1 MASVPRIRFAAP
13 FHATSSSARWRFGRR
28 PGFGPRLRPRPRGA
42 FVLASVLLARGFS
55 AEPSRGTRRRR
66 GATPVP
72 SSGPRFVRA
81 SATSDASS
89 SGHARGISDDQDDA
103 PTRIDRPTGYSHGDE
118 IDAFVIDEKERVAW
132 WTSHGA
138 VPEKKRFRWPPSLGH
153 GAVPRLARAAW
164 ALVAVAGVA
173 RAASVVCASILFLP
187 EIAASRSATAPF
199 AAAVDAALRAALG
212 ALAEGALA
220 GIVLAPAAAAGTAF
234 LCEAVLARAVEAL
247 APSLPR
253 TAAPATARTEG
264 ERDARREA
272 IAAARDR
279 HRRFARLKRNL
290 HDARRARHVA
300 AAHAVGT
307 WTRKLGAALIAG
319 AACAAAAF
327 AAPAPRFFSFS
338 PTAALADAVAAR
350 PALASAAASG
360 ARAEFL
366 ALRLLPRALVTGSIV
381 ALVSLTRRRDGAVL
395 RAVAKEAAALEAAY
409 LRGLH
414 RGTFSCRWRADAYEA
429 PGERNKTSE
438 DKALTNAAVA
448 AAAMRSALDRGVP
461 PSECPSLVLDAADA
475 RTSAAL
481 ASARATRDPRGPQ
494 DARRSRGTAGD
505 EEFDGEAVAYEDK
518 WEGERVL
525 VSAEF
530 REGSLDVEFEPS
542 ARGEDAAARGGDEGG
557 DEDAARDGDEGGRDE
572 FLGGF
577 PPEAIF
583 VPNHHTHVV
592 RSLRGGEAG
601 VTGPIRS
608 PRGRSC
614 AAFAAD
620 VRDVLASRRPDAP
633 GFHLVYLDHC
643 GAVAQREQQIWD
655 VFSRHAVCDGGVL
668 AATFSTRGKRRGWSK
683 AAAVATCARALV
695 EAADAHGYEL
705 EGGAADGG
713 GCASEPGADVRGK
726 LMDYTVRFAGSGGG
740 GTEVTEGSEV
750 TEGGVRVP
758 PVSARGGGE
767 TGSVAAAA
775 RCAAATAAGERA
787 HAAAVAAALD
797 AFLDATGGDGGE
809 ISEGS
814 PEIADEGEMVPAGL
828 DEASAT
834 PRRSLPRRRS
844 LRVGESASA
853 SAPSAS
859 ASASAS
865 GASAYGSAVRLAA
878 ALVAWAADAPP
889 RRDGRASVSDT
900 WSSRRRRRMCLYVAG
915 RVLGSDAPEALA
927 RLGGASAAFS
937 SPSSGFVSREDAR
950 LLASLGREV
959 AAAARASAA
968 LTAPASVGQ
977 GGAEVGERTYER
989 CFFLYGTLMFFV
1001 FRVRVKGSGG

>member
-13 FHATSSSARWRFGRR
+13 FHATSGSARWRFGRR

-199 AAAVDAALRAALG
+199 TAAVDAALRAALG

-327 AAPAPRFFSFS
+327 AAPADGVFRRFS
-338 PTAALADAVAAR
+338 PTAALADAVTSH

-395 RAVAKEAAALEAAY
+395 KAVAKEAAALEAAY

-475 RTSAAL
+475 RTTAAL
-481 ASARATRDPRGPQ
+481 ASARATRDPRGPR
-494 DARRSRGTAGD
+494 DGRRSRGTAGD

-542 ARGEDAAARGGDEGG
+542 ARGEDAAARGGEESGE
-557 DEDAARDGDEGGRDE
+557 EDAARDGDEAGRDE
-572 FLGGF
+572 FLRGF

-740 GTEVTEGSEV
+740 GTEVTEGGEV
-750 TEGGVRVP
+750 IEGGVRVP

-775 RCAAATAAGERA
+775 RSAAATAAGERA

-814 PEIADEGEMVPAGL
+814 PEIADESEMVPAGL

-853 SAPSAS
+853 SA
-859 ASASAS
+859 SAS

-878 ALVAWAADAPP
+878 ALAAWAADAPP
-889 RRDGRASVSDT
+889 RRDARASVSDT

>member
-1 MASVPRIRFAAP
+1 M
-13 FHATSSSARWRFGRR
+13 
-28 PGFGPRLRPRPRGA
+28 
-42 FVLASVLLARGFS
+42 
-55 AEPSRGTRRRR
+55 
-66 GATPVP
+66 
-72 SSGPRFVRA
+72 
-81 SATSDASS
+81 
-89 SGHARGISDDQDDA
+89 
-103 PTRIDRPTGYSHGDE
+103 
-118 IDAFVIDEKERVAW
+118 
-132 WTSHGA
+132 
-138 VPEKKRFRWPPSLGH
+138 
-153 GAVPRLARAAW
+153 
-164 ALVAVAGVA
+164 
-173 RAASVVCASILFLP
+173 
-187 EIAASRSATAPF
+187 
-199 AAAVDAALRAALG
+199 
-212 ALAEGALA
+212 
-220 GIVLAPAAAAGTAF
+220 
-234 LCEAVLARAVEAL
+234 
-247 APSLPR
+247 
-253 TAAPATARTEG
+253 
-264 ERDARREA
+264 
-272 IAAARDR
+272 
-279 HRRFARLKRNL
+279 
-290 HDARRARHVA
+290 
-300 AAHAVGT
+300 
-307 WTRKLGAALIAG
+307 
-319 AACAAAAF
+319 
-327 AAPAPRFFSFS
+327 
-338 PTAALADAVAAR
+338 
-350 PALASAAASG
+350 
-360 ARAEFL
+360 
-366 ALRLLPRALVTGSIV
+366 
-381 ALVSLTRRRDGAVL
+381 
-395 RAVAKEAAALEAAY
+395 
-409 LRGLH
+409 
-414 RGTFSCRWRADAYEA
+414 
-429 PGERNKTSE
+429 
-438 DKALTNAAVA
+438 
-448 AAAMRSALDRGVP
+448 
-461 PSECPSLVLDAADA
+461 
-475 RTSAAL
+475 
-481 ASARATRDPRGPQ
+481 
-494 DARRSRGTAGD
+494 
-505 EEFDGEAVAYEDK
+505 
-518 WEGERVL
+518 
-525 VSAEF
+525 
-530 REGSLDVEFEPS
+530 
-542 ARGEDAAARGGDEGG
+542 
-557 DEDAARDGDEGGRDE
+557 
-572 FLGGF
+572 
-577 PPEAIF
+577 
-583 VPNHHTHVV
+583 

-601 VTGPIRS
+601 VTGPKK
-608 PRGRSC
+608 GRSC

-740 GTEVTEGSEV
+740 GTEVTEGGEV
-750 TEGGVRVP
+750 IEGGVRVP
-758 PVSARGGGE
+758 PESARGGGE

-775 RCAAATAAGERA
+775 RSAAATAAGERA

-853 SAPSAS
+853 SAPS
-859 ASASAS
+859 

-878 ALVAWAADAPP
+878 ALAAWAADAPP